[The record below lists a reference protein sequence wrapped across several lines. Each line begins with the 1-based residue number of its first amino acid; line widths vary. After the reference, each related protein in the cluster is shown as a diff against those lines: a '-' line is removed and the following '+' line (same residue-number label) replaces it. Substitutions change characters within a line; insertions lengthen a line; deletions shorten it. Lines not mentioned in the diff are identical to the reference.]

1 MDGGAVGG
9 ILYQRITGGV
19 GGIPGRSAV
28 GKDASSSGYVIVLA
42 TTGGPHRHTRLHTFR
57 SEIGST
63 SLTLRSAF
71 SHHVEGGERVSLIE
85 LPGSVDFVD
94 LRSCNDYFALKTE
107 GGIYYGTLER
117 NTAAAGG
124 GITDA
129 GLLPYEVTTTN
140 ARKGGTAVSATAI
153 GLTPYHFVTLNSANE
168 VKFVNRVARKV
179 IQQERVDWMSI
190 SQSASSDEFGS
201 GGQAELLMDIRRPDQ
216 IWLRKGRSLVHISS
230 SCEDRDIWKYT
241 LMKCIETT
249 STGHSNMP
257 PSSNADESNT
267 LSPSATLTLEEKQV
281 DSQFELAKSLC
292 SNAQQKAVV
301 NAVRAEYH
309 LSQGRAEL
317 GAKFLAQCP
326 TALMPFADTAARL
339 ALPMLGLDEIH
350 SRRNSTKANAALASS
365 NMSLITFLSEKM
377 KNPQSREDSSVST
390 IFGAW
395 VTELYMHEREKEGLS
410 NEGYFSASSRQFQ
423 SANPAIL
430 HQFLSSHVRDM
441 DARTIIS
448 VLASHD
454 ITARECAGY
463 SAAAGDLGAAVD
475 AALCSDD
482 VKNGA
487 LDALRVLND
496 SPIEKAEHYYYK
508 HALTLLSRAPMASSK
523 SFLNRYSE
531 GLSESMLLPSM

>member
-241 LMKCIETT
+241 LMKCIETA

-257 PSSNADESNT
+257 PSSNADDSNT

-309 LSQGRAEL
+309 LSQGRTEL

-390 IFGAW
+390 ILGAW

-410 NEGYFSASSRQFQ
+410 NEGYFSASSRQLQ